1 MGVINVHILTTNKCH
16 YLWYTTYHY
25 FVCEESDTI
34 IIVLSFGIK
43 KIIKKGGRK
52 RVEDEEVM
60 GRESVR
66 DRCVRENETCERETI
81 K

>member
-1 MGVINVHILTTNKCH
+1 MAVINVHILTTNKCH
-16 YLWYTTYHY
+16 CLWYKTYHY

-43 KIIKKGGRK
+43 KLLKEGGCGRRK
-52 RVEDEEVM
+52 RVEDEEAM

-66 DRCVRENETCERETI
+66 DRRVRERQ
-81 K
+81 